1 MTQET
6 GTQLGDTNRNHVRIS
21 VWLMLGAAVVALVG
35 IFGFGGLTG
44 AGDYF
49 SSNDAVS
56 EAALRDHYWQIWG
69 ILLPIAVAIMASGV
83 ALFLLSGVLARMG
96 TGWPVRVTTVVRGA
110 VMPLTLV
117 AAVPYLLGPDV
128 DGPSWLE
135 PIAGIAGVGAYLA
148 TAAMGVAIFGLPLPT
163 WTGIALIVGAVVAL
177 VSFLPLFV
185 FVGTLVAGIGMLR
198 WDRKAE
204 ALAGLQP
211 AQ

>member
-6 GTQLGDTNRNHVRIS
+6 GTQLGDTNRNHLRIS
-21 VWLMLGAAVVALVG
+21 VWLMVGAAVLALVG

-44 AGDYF
+44 AGNYF
-49 SSNDAVS
+49 SSNDAES
-56 EAALRDHYWQIWG
+56 EAALRDYHWQVWG
-69 ILLPIAVAIMASGV
+69 ILLPIGVAIVASGV
-83 ALFLLSGVLARMG
+83 SLFILSGVLARMG
-96 TGWPVRVTTVVRGA
+96 TGWPVRVTTVVRA
-110 VMPLTLV
+110 VVLPLTLL

-135 PIAGIAGVGAYLA
+135 PIAGIAGVAAYLA

-163 WTGIALIVGAVVAL
+163 WTGIALIVGAVLAF

-198 WDRKAE
+198 WDRKA
-204 ALAGLQP
+204 ATPAGLQR
-211 AQ
+211 A